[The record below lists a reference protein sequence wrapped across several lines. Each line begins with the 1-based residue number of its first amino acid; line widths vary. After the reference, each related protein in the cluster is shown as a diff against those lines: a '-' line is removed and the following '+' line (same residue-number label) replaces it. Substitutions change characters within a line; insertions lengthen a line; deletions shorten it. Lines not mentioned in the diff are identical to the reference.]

1 VYLQYGFLYLILT
14 GPKFEVHECKDL
26 LCIGGAYYVLYMAR
40 LISKVFSF
48 FWAQMALTTLVA
60 ISGPKKVTIL
70 RPTPYGPRNGC
81 GPPQDHYIPRHKN
94 VKA

>member
-1 VYLQYGFLYLILT
+1 MNFDLRALERTFLKKKIRC
-14 GPKFEVHECKDL
+14 PR
-26 LCIGGAYYVLYMAR
+26 YYVLYMAL
-40 LISKVFSF
+40 LIYKLFSF
-48 FWAQMALTTLVA
+48 FWAQMALTALVA

-81 GPPQDHYIPRHKN
+81 GPPQDHYILRHKN